1 MYSILYLQS
10 NPLDK
15 RIPITMSP
23 KSKSIITS
31 TVAGFAFLAAYAI
44 YVTRPGNTPADFQ
57 GWAISMLVFL
67 GIAIVALIII
77 QIAFHIVLAIG
88 LAVSEGDGDSS
99 RIKRILDSTMAEDE
113 MDRMINL
120 RAARVGYVFAG
131 IGFVGVL
138 LSLAFGLSAVV
149 GLHVLFWTIALGSF
163 VSGAVS
169 VFGYERGVRRA

>member
-1 MYSILYLQS
+1 MA
-10 NPLDK
+10 
-15 RIPITMSP
+15 P

-31 TVAGFAFLAAYAI
+31 TVSGFVFLTAYAI
-44 YVTRPGNTPADFQ
+44 YVSRPENTPDTLQA
-57 GWAISMLVFL
+57 WAISMLVFL

-77 QIAFHIVLAIG
+77 QIVFHIVLAIG
-88 LAVSEGDGDSS
+88 LAVTEGEGDSG

-113 MDRMINL
+113 MDRVINL

-138 LSLAFGLSAVV
+138 LTLALGLSAVV
-149 GLHVLFWTIALGSF
+149 ALHVLFWSIALGSF

-169 VFGYERGVRRA
+169 VYGYERGVRRA

>member
-1 MYSILYLQS
+1 
-10 NPLDK
+10 
-15 RIPITMSP
+15 MSP

-31 TVAGFAFLAAYAI
+31 TVAGIVFLTAYAI
-44 YVTRPGNTPADFQ
+44 YVTRPENTPADLQ

-77 QIAFHIVLAIG
+77 QIVFHIVLAAGI
-88 LAVSEGDGDSS
+88 AVTEGEQDSK
-99 RIKRILDSTMAEDE
+99 RIQRILDSTMAEDE

-138 LSLAFGLSAVV
+138 VALAAGLGAVV
-149 GLHVLFWTIALGSF
+149 GLHVLFWSIAAGSF
-163 VSGAVS
+163 ASGAVS
-169 VFGYERGVRRA
+169 VYGYERGVRRA

>member
-1 MYSILYLQS
+1 
-10 NPLDK
+10 
-15 RIPITMSP
+15 MSV

-31 TVAGFAFLAAYAI
+31 TVAGFVFLTAYAI
-44 YVTRPGNTPADFQ
+44 YVTRPENTPDTLQA
-57 GWAISMLVFL
+57 WAVSMLVFL
-67 GIAIVALIII
+67 GIAIVALIVI
-77 QIAFHIVLAIG
+77 QIVFHIVLAIG
-88 LAVSEGDGDSS
+88 IAVNEGDDDSS

-138 LSLAFGLSAVV
+138 VVLAVGLGGVV
-149 GLHVLFWTIALGSF
+149 GLHVLFWSIALGSF

-169 VFGYERGVRRA
+169 VYGYERGVRRA

>member
-1 MYSILYLQS
+1 
-10 NPLDK
+10 
-15 RIPITMSP
+15 MSP

-31 TVAGFAFLAAYAI
+31 TVAGFVFLTAYAL
-44 YVTRPGNTPADFQ
+44 YVTRNTPESLQ
-57 GWAISMLVFL
+57 GWAVSMLVFL

-77 QIAFHIVLAIG
+77 QIVFHIILAAGI
-88 LAVSEGDGDSS
+88 AVTEGEQDSK
-99 RIKRILDSTMAEDE
+99 RIQRILDSTMAEDE
-113 MDRMINL
+113 MDRMISL

-138 LSLAFGLSAVV
+138 TTLALGLSAVV

-169 VFGYERGVRRA
+169 VYGYERGVRRA